1 MGKNTERT
9 NAHQDV
15 TAETLTASR
24 LKDLSVSEVTAVP
37 HGRLVGYILCRYLVS
52 QKRSTGSET

>member
-24 LKDLSVSEVTAVP
+24 QGNLGTLIHQSWVTLETLTGHPRGRSPLKYFLRKLDN
-37 HGRLVGYILCRYLVS
+37 
-52 QKRSTGSET
+52 